1 MFHVA
6 RRTHGEE
13 RALVVTP
20 LPGAPRCIRMHAEAR
35 APRDVMYVEECRAIS
50 YSHGHCL
57 RMTAVCALAPLVLA
71 VGSLLRW
78 AGAGHN
84 SEGASLIE
92 VVSDDDSAVTRLE
105 KLDAVHRLGLPHR
118 GAWVFV
124 VDETTHAMLLLRR
137 APHARTC
144 PNTWSIVGEH
154 NKPGETYEQAAR
166 RGAAEELGW
175 SAAAVASMK
184 LSLLGPTTFFKTAY
198 ERAHRTDR
206 QHSAYA
212 LLRVPAGAPALA
224 PDVEEASAR
233 RWVPLV
239 QMMSEVRK
247 GGDQFC
253 NERIRSAVFEEGLRR
268 VCAALPPGACGAS
281 ASRSGGGG
289 GGGGRDGGSA
299 SKPRRLRQPK
309 RPDDALRLPARPST
323 QFFSRFTGR
332 RRR

>member
-1 MFHVA
+1 
-6 RRTHGEE
+6 
-13 RALVVTP
+13 
-20 LPGAPRCIRMHAEAR
+20 
-35 APRDVMYVEECRAIS
+35 MYAEECRAIT
-50 YSHGHCL
+50 YNNAQCL
-57 RMTAVCALAPLVLA
+57 RLTAVVGVVAPLMLA

-78 AGAGHN
+78 SGHN

-92 VVSDDDSAVTRLE
+92 VVSDDDSVVTRLE

-124 VDETTHAMLLLRR
+124 VDEAKHAMLLLRR

-175 SAAAVASMK
+175 SPATVAAMK
-184 LSLLGPTTFFKTAY
+184 LSILGPTTFFKTNY
-198 ERAHRTDR
+198 ERAHRSDR

-233 RWVPLV
+233 KWVPLA
-239 QMMSEVRK
+239 QMLSEVAR
-247 GGDQFC
+247 GGEQFC
-253 NERIRSAVFEEGLRR
+253 NEKIRTAVFGEGLRR
-268 VCAALPPGACGAS
+268 VCAALPPGACGAP
-281 ASRSGGGG
+281 AGHGV
-289 GGGGRDGGSA
+289 DFKA
-299 SKPRRLRQPK
+299 RRLRQPGRQQPK